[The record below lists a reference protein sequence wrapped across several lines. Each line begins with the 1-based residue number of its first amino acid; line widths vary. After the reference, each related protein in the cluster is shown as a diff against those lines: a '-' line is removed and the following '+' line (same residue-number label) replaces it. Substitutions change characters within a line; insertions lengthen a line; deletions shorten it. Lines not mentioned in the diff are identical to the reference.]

1 MSKLN
6 SSYLK
11 ELVERKRQNKPKYQV
26 GTQTGTYTP
35 PDFKPTLK
43 EFKDFYESVPSIN
56 FGYESVYDVNP
67 KMAGVQQ
74 GPSELERS
82 KQIQA
87 LPSNEQAKQQY
98 IGKTFGTLPVIQ
110 GQRLYQGY
118 TPNRTW
124 VGNGPYY
131 QYDYSNDNI
140 KNQEKKLQSNPSYL
154 YLLAPKDEKIM
165 ATVDERIPKYGSS
178 ASYYG
183 KQLLNNP
190 EIVEYAKQKGINL
203 EDFSTLNVDD
213 YENRLADLD
222 LWFYNARS
230 TKATDYNQLSES
242 MLAGREG
249 KTYPI
254 GRATGGGTVIQ
265 DPSQFN
271 LMGYLPIDLSL
282 YQDWQDNEARTNDYD
297 TLKSKSYST
306 SINDPLVRQIYLNKA
321 GVPND
326 ANIRKNILFHT
337 NAFPIQEYKP
347 RKDAKGNIYKE
358 GGVSTEG
365 YKRYSQDVNNP
376 YNIIPSNQI
385 TMNDVDF
392 PVLGIDDLGNQIMMQ
407 PGEDYTFPGSY
418 VTEFPMKNMG
428 NKRFAQAGI
437 EKKKKGLYKPDFRSK
452 SQITAAQQK
461 TNNTVNQT
469 AINARPINLFEGQT
483 SPGVKALDAAA
494 GVGDVITDVMQAGN
508 FIPIPQAQW
517 IGKLGNWLG
526 AGIDA
531 YQAGRSAYEGDYG
544 DAAINVGSAVLPSII
559 RNPNVLGG
567 YSRSAKYNFGNRSKY
582 LPVDRLY
589 GRMTPRQ
596 LVGNRALLG
605 TLGVE
610 TAYDAG
616 AFNNINNTGYNTMSG
631 GPRDNT
637 SLNQVII
644 QSPKNTGP
652 VLKQGQKMMPL
663 EFGSYQMEEGGVIRQ
678 SRSQVKQVLKYSKQK
693 PNKI

>member
-1 MSKLN
+1 
-6 SSYLK
+6 
-11 ELVERKRQNKPKYQV
+11 
-26 GTQTGTYTP
+26 
-35 PDFKPTLK
+35 
-43 EFKDFYESVPSIN
+43 
-56 FGYESVYDVNP
+56 
-67 KMAGVQQ
+67 
-74 GPSELERS
+74 
-82 KQIQA
+82 
-87 LPSNEQAKQQY
+87 
-98 IGKTFGTLPVIQ
+98 
-110 GQRLYQGY
+110 
-118 TPNRTW
+118 
-124 VGNGPYY
+124 
-131 QYDYSNDNI
+131 
-140 KNQEKKLQSNPSYL
+140 
-154 YLLAPKDEKIM
+154 
-165 ATVDERIPKYGSS
+165 
-178 ASYYG
+178 
-183 KQLLNNP
+183 
-190 EIVEYAKQKGINL
+190 
-203 EDFSTLNVDD
+203 
-213 YENRLADLD
+213 
-222 LWFYNARS
+222 
-230 TKATDYNQLSES
+230 
-242 MLAGREG
+242 
-249 KTYPI
+249 
-254 GRATGGGTVIQ
+254 
-265 DPSQFN
+265 
-271 LMGYLPIDLSL
+271 
-282 YQDWQDNEARTNDYD
+282 
-297 TLKSKSYST
+297 
-306 SINDPLVRQIYLNKA
+306 
-321 GVPND
+321 
-326 ANIRKNILFHT
+326 
-337 NAFPIQEYKP
+337 
-347 RKDAKGNIYKE
+347 
-358 GGVSTEG
+358 
-365 YKRYSQDVNNP
+365 
-376 YNIIPSNQI
+376 
-385 TMNDVDF
+385 
-392 PVLGIDDLGNQIMMQ
+392 
-407 PGEDYTFPGSY
+407 
-418 VTEFPMKNMG
+418 MKNMG

-596 LVGNRALLG
+596 LAGNRALLG

-652 VLKQGQKMMPL
+652 VLKQGQKIMPL

-678 SRSQVKQVLKYSKQK
+678 SRSQVNQVLKYSKQK